1 MFVLK
6 NAWAQLIRH
15 KWRTLLTLI
24 VTTVVAFGSLFGLSI
39 GQANTT
45 ATTTD
50 RDALAPGAV
59 VRMTAAQQAKRDG
72 ADPDWTKNYL
82 STNDYNDYYAVVTGA
97 SITLSNVN
105 ASMSIPV
112 RQTSGSVQ
120 AIAGTDDQDADKAG
134 GEFTLK
140 AFTSVQTARDNDLG
154 SYTVVKGKHLSYSGN
169 APKGALISQALADK
183 NNLKVGDEITVAS
196 PTDASKTQKLTVR
209 GIYQYN
215 DEAAAGQGS
224 DAKLAKATA
233 TMRSTS
239 PTTRCIPP
247 A

>member
-82 STNDYNDYYAVVTGA
+82 STNDYNDY
-97 SITLSNVN
+97 
-105 ASMSIPV
+105 
-112 RQTSGSVQ
+112 
-120 AIAGTDDQDADKAG
+120 
-134 GEFTLK
+134 
-140 AFTSVQTARDNDLG
+140 
-154 SYTVVKGKHLSYSGN
+154 
-169 APKGALISQALADK
+169 
-183 NNLKVGDEITVAS
+183 
-196 PTDASKTQKLTVR
+196 
-209 GIYQYN
+209 
-215 DEAAAGQGS
+215 
-224 DAKLAKATA
+224 
-233 TMRSTS
+233 
-239 PTTRCIPP
+239 
-247 A
+247 

>member
-112 RQTSGSVQ
+112 RQTSGS
-120 AIAGTDDQDADKAG
+120 
-134 GEFTLK
+134 
-140 AFTSVQTARDNDLG
+140 SRP
-154 SYTVVKGKHLSYSGN
+154 SR
-169 APKGALISQALADK
+169 APMTRMRTRPAANSRSRRSRRCRPRATTISDR
-183 NNLKVGDEITVAS
+183 TPWSRAS
-196 PTDASKTQKLTVR
+196 T
-209 GIYQYN
+209 
-215 DEAAAGQGS
+215 
-224 DAKLAKATA
+224 
-233 TMRSTS
+233 
-239 PTTRCIPP
+239 
-247 A
+247 